1 MRSDST
7 AHPRF
12 FYYLS
17 PRSKETNLESE
28 QRDCTKEGAPEQSQQ

>member
-17 PRSKETNLESE
+17 PPSKETNLELE
-28 QRDCTKEGAPEQSQQ
+28 QRDCIKEGALEQ